1 MSRYQPLSVEPSA
14 ARRRSRAAFYCQG
27 CGDFCLQ
34 VFEGVSHKLPT
45 RMEIVGYLSGGLFA
59 IGWWVFIDG
68 VVFSSTRDPPLP
80 VQIRFEDWIPG
91 VLSTIALII
100 VNLIN
105 RDMLSADDSSFSGT
119 NVATKARGCAFVGVS
134 MALGALGGALAVTS
148 LKYILPG
155 YKGDA
160 FYFGICIAA
169 QNFLIFVSSMILW
182 FGRNSGTEEQYPGY

>member
-1 MSRYQPLSVEPSA
+1 MASSVEPV
-14 ARRRSRAAFYCQG
+14 
-27 CGDFCLQ
+27 L
-34 VFEGVSHKLPT
+34 
-45 RMEIVGYLSGGLFA
+45 YLALYLKGRTLDFA
-59 IGWWVFIDG
+59 IGWWIFIDG

-100 VNLIN
+100 
-105 RDMLSADDSSFSGT
+105 DMLSADDSSFSGT

-169 QNFLIFVSSMILW
+169 QNFLIFVS
-182 FGRNSGTEEQYPGY
+182 